1 MVDAA
6 RGSREGAAH
15 HGAHASRSA
24 LDDGRPWRRATAW
37 LAGLCVFFYASYSF
51 SNWLASLRAG
61 VPVVVYDWEHA
72 IPFVAWMIIPYWST
86 NLLFAVSLFFC
97 RSRTE
102 LDSHAKRLLTAQVV
116 AVSCFILF
124 PLRTSFPVPELDGI
138 FGLFFAAL
146 GAVDLPYNQ
155 APSLH
160 IAVTTILFALYAKVL
175 PRWAVPLFA
184 AWSLLVVGSVLT
196 TYQHHFVDIPTGLLL
211 GLVCIW
217 IWPPNGGNR
226 LLHWRLTD
234 DPQRRRIAG
243 RYALVAAVIALPA
256 AVLGNGF
263 LWLIWPAAALGAV
276 SLAYL
281 ALGCQVF
288 AKTAD
293 GHIDWPAWLVLAP
306 YLVGAW
312 LKARLRTRSEARA
325 VEIIDGIF
333 L

>member
-116 AVSCFILF
+116 AISCFILF

-146 GAVDLPYNQ
+146 GG
-155 APSLH
+155 
-160 IAVTTILFALYAKVL
+160 ALV
-175 PRWAVPLFA
+175 
-184 AWSLLVVGSVLT
+184 
-196 TYQHHFVDIPTGLLL
+196 
-211 GLVCIW
+211 
-217 IWPPNGGNR
+217 
-226 LLHWRLTD
+226 
-234 DPQRRRIAG
+234 RR
-243 RYALVAAVIALPA
+243 LVAARRGIRADDVPA
-256 AVLGNGF
+256 SLRRYSNRASAGIGLHMDMAAERRQPASPLATDGRS
-263 LWLIWPAAALGAV
+263 AAAENRR
-276 SLAYL
+276 SLRSRGRDDSAAGSRSGQRISVVDMARGGPWRRVTRL
-281 ALGCQVF
+281 SG
-288 AKTAD
+288 
-293 GHIDWPAWLVLAP
+293 
-306 YLVGAW
+306 
-312 LKARLRTRSEARA
+312 ARLSGFRQDR
-325 VEIIDGIF
+325 
-333 L
+333 